1 MNRSV
6 EVDASSPTDV
16 VLLGIVALIVAMGIG
31 RFAFTPILPLMLRD
45 GTLVAS
51 DGAQW
56 AAANYLGY
64 LLGALTARR
73 FSFSP
78 TFGLKIALIGIVL
91 TTFGVGG
98 LDGIAF
104 REGGDFWVV
113 ALRWG
118 GAILRVL
125 SGIFSAWVLVCAS
138 SWCLAELARRQAPQ
152 AGAWIYTGVG
162 LGIVIS
168 GILAWLGGLQQ
179 AHWLWLE
186 LGVLCTLG
194 AGFVIARLP
203 SGPMVPP
210 KSPVISNRQMTDP
223 GRSSQA
229 SGGDPRQTR
238 PIGTSGYWDFILC
251 YGIFAFGY
259 IVPATFLPAMARQL
273 VDDPLV
279 FGLTWPIFGLAATVS
294 VAAAARWLSAWP
306 RRTVWAVAQGVLA
319 FGAAL
324 PLVTQALWGL
334 AVAALLVGGTFMVIT
349 MAALQLIRERAAAN
363 PTPFLA
369 RMTIAFATGQILGP
383 LLVRLIGESRVMG
396 FDAIGMTTAIA
407 TATLGLSSVWLWR
420 DDSIGN

>member
-1 MNRSV
+1 LNRSAKG
-6 EVDASSPTDV
+6 DASSPADV
-16 VLLGIVALIVAMGIG
+16 VLLGVVALIVAMGIG

-45 GTLVAS
+45 GTLIAT

-64 LLGALTARR
+64 LLGALTARH
-73 FSFSP
+73 FSLNP

-91 TTFGVGG
+91 TTLGVGG

-104 REGGDFWVV
+104 RVGSDFSGVTPQ
-113 ALRWG
+113 WG
-118 GAILRVL
+118 GATLRVL
-125 SGIFSAWVLVCAS
+125 SGVFSAWVLVCAS

-168 GILAWLGGLQQ
+168 GTLTWLGGRQP

-186 LGVLCTLG
+186 LGVLCALG
-194 AGFVIARLP
+194 SGLVIARLP
-203 SGPMVPP
+203 STRAITPQN
-210 KSPVISNRQMTDP
+210 PVIPNRQMTDP
-223 GRSSQA
+223 GRFSEA
-229 SGGDPRQTR
+229 PGGDSRQVN
-238 PIGTSGYWDFILC
+238 PIDTSGYWDFILC

-319 FGAAL
+319 LGAAL
-324 PLVTQALWGL
+324 PLFTQALWGL
-334 AVAALLVGGTFMVIT
+334 ALAALLVGGTFMVIT

-383 LLVRLIGESRVMG
+383 LVVRLIGETRLAG
-396 FDAIGMTTAIA
+396 FDSIGLTTAIA
-407 TATLGLSSVWLWR
+407 TATLGLSAVWLWR
-420 DDSIGN
+420 DDSIGE